1 MIVQPSL
8 RRAIRSCLLTI
19 GGIAGLWAAG
29 LFAFA
34 ASLPRH
40 PPADDIVTD
49 GIVVLTGG
57 SERLEVGFDLLRAG
71 KARKLFISGV
81 YRGVEV
87 RELLALARQD
97 DGGELECC
105 VELGYEADDTEGNA
119 VETARW
125 VAAQGLRSI
134 RLVTANYHMPR
145 SLVEFR
151 RALPG
156 VELVA
161 HPVAPAKVR
170 LDGWWGWPGTAELI
184 IIEYNKYVAAL
195 VRAAL
200 TQPTSPAPVS
210 DP

>member
-1 MIVQPSL
+1 MTLRLSL
-8 RRAIRSCLLTI
+8 RRAVRASLLTI

-57 SERLEVGFDLLRAG
+57 SERLEVGFDLLHAG
-71 KARKLFISGV
+71 KARRLFISGV

-87 RELLALARQD
+87 RELLALAQRD
-97 DGGELECC
+97 DGRELECC
-105 VELGYEADDTEGNA
+105 VELGYEADDTAGNA

-134 RLVTANYHMPR
+134 RVVTSNYHMPR

-170 LDGWWGWPGTAELI
+170 LDGWWSWPGTAELI
-184 IIEYNKYVAAL
+184 ILEYNKYVLAVL
-195 VRAAL
+195 RAAL
-200 TQPTSPAPVS
+200 TTPTAPLVAA
-210 DP
+210 P

>member
-1 MIVQPSL
+1 MSWHIASRQLRALVVLASL
-8 RRAIRSCLLTI
+8 LALAW
-19 GGIAGLWAAG
+19 AGG
-29 LFAFA
+29 LFLFA
-34 ASLPRH
+34 ASLPRQA
-40 PPADDIVTD
+40 PDDTITTD

-57 SERLEVGFDLLRAG
+57 SERLSVGFDLLRAG
-71 KARKLFISGV
+71 KGRKLFISGV

-87 RELLALARQD
+87 RELLAMSSKSGRD
-97 DGGELECC
+97 LECC
-105 VELGYEADDTEGNA
+105 VQLGYDADDTEGNA

-125 VAAQGLRSI
+125 AAEEGFISL

-156 VELVA
+156 VTLVP
-161 HPVAPAKVR
+161 HPVTPQKVR
-170 LDGWWGWPGTAELI
+170 LDGWWSWPGTAELI
-184 IIEYNKYVAAL
+184 IGEYNKYLLAL

-200 TQPTSPAPVS
+200 TASHR

>member
-1 MIVQPSL
+1 
-8 RRAIRSCLLTI
+8 
-19 GGIAGLWAAG
+19 
-29 LFAFA
+29 
-34 ASLPRH
+34 
-40 PPADDIVTD
+40 
-49 GIVVLTGG
+49 
-57 SERLEVGFDLLRAG
+57 
-71 KARKLFISGV
+71 
-81 YRGVEV
+81 
-87 RELLALARQD
+87 
-97 DGGELECC
+97 LECC

-125 VAAQGLRSI
+125 VAAQGLHSI

-145 SLVEFR
+145 SLVEFH

-195 VRAAL
+195 LRAAL
-200 TQPTSPAPVS
+200 TQPTTVPPVAN
-210 DP
+210 P

>member
-1 MIVQPSL
+1 MTLRLSL
-8 RRAIRSCLLTI
+8 RRAVRASLLTI

-71 KARKLFISGV
+71 KARRLFISGV

-87 RELLALARQD
+87 RELLALAQRED
-97 DGGELECC
+97 ARELECC

-125 VAAQGLRSI
+125 VTDQGLRSI
-134 RLVTANYHMPR
+134 RVVTSNYHMPR

-184 IIEYNKYVAAL
+184 IMEYNKYVLAVL
-195 VRAAL
+195 RAAL
-200 TQPTSPAPVS
+200 TSPTAPLAAA
-210 DP
+210 P